1 MPNEIALTAR
11 RTLTG
16 ILPPLSMP
24 FNDDGVLVAGA
35 LAPQIE
41 FMVKAGV
48 SGVVVGG
55 STGEGHTLSP
65 DEFAAA
71 MKEAHDAID
80 GRIAF
85 AAGLIVN
92 STREAIDRARMLD
105 GLKVDA
111 LQVTPVHY
119 LFKSGL
125 AATVEHF
132 RAIYEATRIPI
143 LIYNVIPWNYLS
155 VDAMLTI
162 MDEVPGVVGMKQ
174 SSGDLKSVSNL
185 LLRAKPENLVLSGID
200 ALLYSA
206 FAMGAHGAISALT
219 CAVPGV
225 TVKLF
230 ETVKAGDHETA
241 RDIHFK
247 LNALWNAMPHDNLP
261 ACVKYV
267 QSKQGLKFYP
277 PRAPMDQVSAEQ
289 MVAIDAALGP
299 VLELVG
305 TRPAAAA

>member
-1 MPNEIALTAR
+1 MANEIALSVR
-11 RTLTG
+11 ETLTG

-24 FNDDGVLVAGA
+24 FDEDGALVSGA
-35 LAPQIE
+35 LAPQID
-41 FMVKAGV
+41 FMVNAGV
-48 SGVVVGG
+48 RGVVAGG

-71 MKEAHDAID
+71 MKEAHDAVA
-80 GRIAF
+80 GRTAF
-85 AAGLIVN
+85 VAGLIVN
-92 STREAIDRARMLD
+92 STREAIDRVRMLD

-119 LFKSGL
+119 LFKSDL
-125 AATVEHF
+125 AATIKHF
-132 RAIYEATRIPI
+132 RDIHEAANIPI

-155 VDAMLTI
+155 AEDMLAI
-162 MDEVPGVVGMKQ
+162 MEEVPGVVGMKQ
-174 SSGDLKSVSNL
+174 SSGDLKSVSDL
-185 LLRAKPENLVLSGID
+185 LLGAKPENLVLTGID

-206 FAMGAHGAISALT
+206 FSMGAHGAISALT

-225 TVKLF
+225 TVRLF
-230 ETVKAGDHETA
+230 DAVQAGDHETG

-267 QSKQGLKFYP
+267 QACQGLKFYA
-277 PRAPMDQVSAEQ
+277 PRAPMAPVTAERKA
-289 MVAIDAALGP
+289 AIDAALAP
-299 VLELVG
+299 VLETIGV
-305 TRPAAAA
+305 RAVAA